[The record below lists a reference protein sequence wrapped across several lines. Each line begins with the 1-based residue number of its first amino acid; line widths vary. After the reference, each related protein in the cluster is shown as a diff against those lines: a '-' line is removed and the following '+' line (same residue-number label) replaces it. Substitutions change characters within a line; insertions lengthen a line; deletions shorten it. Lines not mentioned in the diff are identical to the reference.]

1 MKDNQKGDEV
11 ELLKGKYISKY
22 FSSSTDL
29 LQELNSISKS
39 FCLAKWYSVSLHLPT
54 GKTHSCYHPPAHDIP
69 LDELTV
75 DVNSLHNTS
84 YKKQQRQKMLA
95 GERPTECNFCWAI
108 EDQGNV
114 SDRAYRSFDVYEP
127 GLIEKS
133 LNDSNPKPRYL
144 EVNFN
149 QACNFKCSYCS
160 PHLSTEWYKEI
171 KDYGSYN
178 LSNTKHNDLHWVEN
192 LKIDNGPDNPYTKAF
207 WKWFPEVYPTLK
219 TFRMTGGEPLMDKN
233 TFFVFDYVKNNPN
246 KNLHLSITS
255 NCSPP
260 KGQWSKF
267 LQSLKQVEPSID
279 HFMLYCSLD
288 SWGKQAEYIRYGL
301 DFNIL
306 YKNITDYL
314 TVGKKHSLTFIITA
328 NILSLPRWL
337 EYIKQIHELR
347 KIFNKDRQLIWF
359 DTPMLHDPKWM
370 SMKLA
375 NAEMLSPL
383 LESIKYM
390 EENRETSNNRF
401 KGFKDFEVDKV
412 KRLYSWANTKL
423 NTQDDI
429 LAKKNFDLFFAQ
441 HDNRRN
447 TNINDCFPELTNFIQ
462 ECRILNE

>member
-1 MKDNQKGDEV
+1 MRDNQKGDEV

-29 LQELNSISKS
+29 LQELNSVSKS

-127 GLIEKS
+127 GLVEKS

-233 TFFVFDYVKNNPN
+233 TFFVF
-246 KNLHLSITS
+246 I
-255 NCSPP
+255 
-260 KGQWSKF
+260 
-267 LQSLKQVEPSID
+267 
-279 HFMLYCSLD
+279 M
-288 SWGKQAEYIRYGL
+288 
-301 DFNIL
+301 
-306 YKNITDYL
+306 
-314 TVGKKHSLTFIITA
+314 
-328 NILSLPRWL
+328 
-337 EYIKQIHELR
+337 
-347 KIFNKDRQLIWF
+347 
-359 DTPMLHDPKWM
+359 
-370 SMKLA
+370 
-375 NAEMLSPL
+375 
-383 LESIKYM
+383 
-390 EENRETSNNRF
+390 
-401 KGFKDFEVDKV
+401 
-412 KRLYSWANTKL
+412 
-423 NTQDDI
+423 
-429 LAKKNFDLFFAQ
+429 
-441 HDNRRN
+441 
-447 TNINDCFPELTNFIQ
+447 
-462 ECRILNE
+462 